1 MGSNRKTELF
11 VTITTI
17 VCIMWLAKG
26 MVLGAI
32 WLHHSLMQ

>member
-1 MGSNRKTELF
+1 MDSNRLVEL
-11 VTITTI
+11 VVNVTTI

-26 MVLGAI
+26 MVIGAI

>member
-1 MGSNRKTELF
+1 MDFDRAIEL
-11 VTITTI
+11 VVNITTI

-26 MVLGAI
+26 MVIGAI

>member
-1 MGSNRKTELF
+1 MDSNRLMEL
-11 VTITTI
+11 VVNVTTI

-32 WLHHSLMQ
+32 CLHHSLMH